1 MDNKALAADLKAIH
15 GVDTLEIAEVNLEQF
30 DEVGGVN
37 TRIWSSLGAVIGRA

>member
-30 DEVGGVN
+30 DEVWAG
-37 TRIWSSLGAVIGRA
+37 

>member
-30 DEVGGVN
+30 DKVGGDKYPHVVKSWRSN
-37 TRIWSSLGAVIGRA
+37 

>member
-30 DEVGGVN
+30 DEWGVN
-37 TRIWSSLGAVIGRA
+37 TRMWSSLGAVIGRA

>member
-30 DEVGGVN
+30 DEVGG
-37 TRIWSSLGAVIGRA
+37 G